1 MRLEVLTMAGG
12 SPDNGVEKRNFLIVS
27 VLLLIIFDL
36 ALRSEMQRGIE
47 VLRMRG
53 QPILVHVAT

>member
-1 MRLEVLTMAGG
+1 MAGG